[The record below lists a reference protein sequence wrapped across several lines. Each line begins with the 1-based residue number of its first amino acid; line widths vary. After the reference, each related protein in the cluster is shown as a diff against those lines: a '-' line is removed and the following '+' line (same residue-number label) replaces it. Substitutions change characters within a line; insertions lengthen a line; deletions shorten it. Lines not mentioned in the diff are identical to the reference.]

1 MYSRVTLLEIDAM
14 RVGMEEAAALFRE
27 QVVPG
32 LRAQEGY
39 EGVIALN
46 TPEGKG
52 MIITFWDT
60 EEGAQDSSGFASA
73 ELERF
78 VTMFRSPPGRE
89 LYEVSVAEMEG
100 VLVA

>member
-1 MYSRVTLLEIDAM
+1 MYSRVTLLEIDTL
-14 RVGMEEAAALFRE
+14 RVGMEEAAGLFRE

-32 LRAQEGY
+32 LRAQDGY
-39 EGVIALN
+39 EGVIAFT

-52 MIITFWDT
+52 MIVTFWDT
-60 EEGAQDSSGFASA
+60 EAGAQDISGFASA

-89 LYEVSVAEMEG
+89 FYEVAVADMEG

>member
-1 MYSRVTLLEIDAM
+1 M
-14 RVGMEEAAALFRE
+14 
-27 QVVPG
+27 PG
-32 LRAQEGY
+32 LAEQDGY
-39 EGVIALN
+39 EGAVALV

-52 MIITFWDT
+52 MIVTFWDT
-60 EEGAQDSSGFASA
+60 EEEAQDASGFASA

-89 LYEVSVAEMEG
+89 FYEVAFADMEG

>member
-1 MYSRVTLLEIDAM
+1 MYSRVTLLEIDTM

-32 LRAQEGY
+32 LRAQYGY
-39 EGVIALN
+39 EGAVALA

-52 MIITFWDT
+52 MIITFWGT
-60 EEGAQDSSGFASA
+60 EEGAQDASGFASA

-78 VTMFRSPPGRE
+78 VTMFKSPPGRE
-89 LYEVSVAEMEG
+89 YYEVAFADMAG